1 MYHDLLRAAPSNLF
15 LEPLKRLPCSNMVP
29 RDANGDYKFFRE
41 AAPDVVE
48 TLCLQRGRAD
58 LLEINM

>member
-41 AAPDVVE
+41 AAPDVVIE
-48 TLCLQRGRAD
+48 LWQALCFPKL
-58 LLEINM
+58 